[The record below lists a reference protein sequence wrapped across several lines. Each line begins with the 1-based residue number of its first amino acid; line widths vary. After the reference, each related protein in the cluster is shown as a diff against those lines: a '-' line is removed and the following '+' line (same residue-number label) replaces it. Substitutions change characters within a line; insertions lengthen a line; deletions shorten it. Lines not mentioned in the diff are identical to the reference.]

1 VAESTLTLQFAEG
14 TGALDRI
21 IGLLRRRGFPISGMT
36 LERTHADGIGR
47 MTVVVDGQDHLEQ
60 VARHLRR
67 LPDVMEV
74 TNAGVGTIQRE
85 YALVRVHCTPEQ
97 RTELE
102 AVIQRHGGRIISTG
116 DEYLAVEVSGR
127 RDDLDA
133 MFSELVPYGIEESAR
148 TNPMALHAGAP
159 APQVA
164 NGLS

>member
-1 VAESTLTLQFAEG
+1 VTESTLTLRFAEG
-14 TGALDRI
+14 SGALDRI

-36 LERTHADGIGR
+36 LERTHADGVGR
-47 MTVVVDGQDHLEQ
+47 MTVVVDGHDHMEQ

-74 TNAGVGTIQRE
+74 TYAGVGTIQRE
-85 YALVRVHCTPEQ
+85 YALVRVHCTREQ
-97 RTELE
+97 RSDLE
-102 AVIQRHGGRIISTG
+102 AVIQAHGGRIISTG
-116 DEYLAVEVSGR
+116 DDYLAVEISGR

-159 APQVA
+159 TPEWQTV
-164 NGLS
+164 